1 MDMICFLG
9 LITNT
14 EGQIAALIISAC
26 ALFGQGN
33 AGNEVYSLS
42 NFQRFRFFFF
52 LFSWAAYS
60 CFHDVLFERSLLAS
74 QQLFGNFQHLS
85 HDLIILFRGRGQ
97 VEKPNLYK

>member
-42 NFQRFRFFFF
+42 NFQRFRVFFFSF
-52 LFSWAAYS
+52 LGQ
-60 CFHDVLFERSLLAS
+60 LILAS
-74 QQLFGNFQHLS
+74 TMFCLKGPFL
-85 HDLIILFRGRGQ
+85 L
-97 VEKPNLYK
+97 PNSCLEIFNI

>member
-33 AGNEVYSLS
+33 AENEVYSLS
-42 NFQRFRFFFF
+42 NLQRFRFFFSF
-52 LFSWAAYS
+52 LGQLILDSTMFCLKGPFLLPNS
-60 CFHDVLFERSLLAS
+60 CLEIF
-74 QQLFGNFQHLS
+74 N
-85 HDLIILFRGRGQ
+85 I
-97 VEKPNLYK
+97 